1 MVYHIIYDG
10 NCNLC
15 ATFTQLL
22 AKFDQGNIFDYIPMQ
37 DQATLQQLNITPED
51 CEMGMILID
60 SNNTKER
67 WQGSDAAEAIVNL
80 LPLGQ
85 AFILAYRS
93 LPGMKWL
100 GDKTYEQVRDNR
112 YNWFGKRDKTYQSP
126 YPFGCH
132 ENDNCSF
139 VSER

>member
-1 MVYHIIYDG
+1 MVYHVIYDG

-22 AKFDQGNIFDYIPMQ
+22 SKFDQGHLFDYIPMQ
-37 DQATLQQLNITPED
+37 DEVMLKQFNITAQD

-60 SNNTKER
+60 GNLPDER
-67 WQGSDAAEAIVNL
+67 WQGSNAAEEIVNL

-112 YNWFGKRDKTYQSP
+112 YNWFGKREKTYDSP

-132 ENDNCSF
+132 EINN
-139 VSER
+139 